1 MDQMDLDYLKSENGE
16 AVQENVRDTEGNCPS
31 MKPQEPE
38 RTAQPEQNSPARTET
53 VEMPEGEI
61 QFELSDFEEDFNV
74 GSLPGMDESEMENFT
89 QAQEGRN
96 PSGPSSR
103 SSGISSGQAERNKKP
118 SVRKEL
124 NQIKLRAGARGYT
137 FIADQKYEKDGE
149 IRQGYV
155 ITKAYDISQIRTKPP
170 EPPEPK
176 PIQTLMGVLLKDTE
190 TRVSI
195 ADNLPENVQA
205 QYIPRQRTIFVRNG
219 MSEEVTFHA
228 INRELACAAMDS
240 HDGTYSR
247 AEAVPQAFCAAYVMA
262 EKYGVDCSG
271 FDLDKICEMQ
281 EYGNKE
287 PLELR
292 AFIGNVKNAVYRI
305 SRHINRNLGQPE
317 QEFMPDEFAVS
328 EGMKGEVPPPEMPKA
343 EEPAEKPAEKSQK
356 QKGGKSKKQAER

>member
-1 MDQMDLDYLKSENGE
+1 MDLSQYLQSGADATVDAGQQLSKEEYAAMKKQEREEVWAEVDSKAQEVFQDGE
-16 AVQENVRDTEGNCPS
+16 SLKGFLNFMAQC
-31 MKPQEPE
+31 KPQKAANLLLLYAQNPE
-38 RTAQPEQNSPARTET
+38 IRQVKTFDGWKREHKT
-53 VEMPEGEI
+53 
-61 QFELSDFEEDFNV
+61 
-74 GSLPGMDESEMENFT
+74 
-89 QAQEGRN
+89 
-96 PSGPSSR
+96 
-103 SSGISSGQAERNKKP
+103 
-118 SVRKEL
+118 
-124 NQIKLRAGARGYT
+124 LRAGAHGYT

-155 ITKAYDISQIRTKPP
+155 ICKAYDISQIRTRPP

-176 PIQTLMGVLLKDTE
+176 PIQALMGALLKDTE
-190 TRVSI
+190 TKISI
-195 ADNLPENVQA
+195 ADNLPEQVQA

-247 AEAVPQAFCAAYVMA
+247 AAASPQAFCAAYVMA
-262 EKYGVDCSG
+262 EKYGVDSSG
-271 FDLDKICEMQ
+271 FQLDKICEMQ

-287 PLELR
+287 PQELR

-317 QEFMPDEFAVS
+317 QEFMPDKFAVS
-328 EGMKGEVPPPEMPKA
+328 EGVKMEGNAQPPEMPKA
-343 EEPAEKPAEKSQK
+343 EEPAGKSQR